1 MLFYCFILPLWAI
14 LIAKIKKMFVTL
26 LYTLLIIAI
35 SLLLLGVR
43 VLFKK
48 DGEFQSQHIS
58 DNAYLKEKGIHCVID
73 QDKEARTRNKAY

>member
-1 MLFYCFILPLWAI
+1 
-14 LIAKIKKMFVTL
+14 MFVTL

-73 QDKEARTRNKAY
+73 QDKDARTRNKAY

>member
-1 MLFYCFILPLWAI
+1 
-14 LIAKIKKMFVTL
+14 MFVTL

-58 DNAYLKEKGIHCVID
+58 DNAYLKEKGVHCVID

>member
-1 MLFYCFILPLWAI
+1 
-14 LIAKIKKMFVTL
+14 MFVTL

-73 QDKEARTRNKAY
+73 QDTEARTRNKAY

>member
-1 MLFYCFILPLWAI
+1 
-14 LIAKIKKMFVTL
+14 MFVTL

-58 DNAYLKEKGIHCVID
+58 GNAYLKEKGIHCVID
-73 QDKEARTRNKAY
+73 QDKEARTRNKAYKTIIIN

>member
-1 MLFYCFILPLWAI
+1 MLFYCFILPLRAI
-14 LIAKIKKMFVTL
+14 LIAKIEKMFVTL

>member
-1 MLFYCFILPLWAI
+1 
-14 LIAKIKKMFVTL
+14 MFVTL

-73 QDKEARTRNKAY
+73 QDKEASTRNKAY

>member
-1 MLFYCFILPLWAI
+1 
-14 LIAKIKKMFVTL
+14 MFVSL

>member
-1 MLFYCFILPLWAI
+1 M
-14 LIAKIKKMFVTL
+14 
-26 LYTLLIIAI
+26 
-35 SLLLLGVR
+35 LLGVR

-58 DNAYLKEKGIHCVID
+58 DNPYLKEKGIHCVID

>member
-1 MLFYCFILPLWAI
+1 
-14 LIAKIKKMFVTL
+14 MFVTL

-48 DGEFQSQHIS
+48 DGELQSQHIS

>member
-1 MLFYCFILPLWAI
+1 
-14 LIAKIKKMFVTL
+14 MFVTL

-58 DNAYLKEKGIHCVID
+58 DNAYLKEQGIHCVID

>member
-1 MLFYCFILPLWAI
+1 
-14 LIAKIKKMFVTL
+14 MFVTL

-48 DGEFQSQHIS
+48 DGVFQSQHIS

>member
-1 MLFYCFILPLWAI
+1 
-14 LIAKIKKMFVTL
+14 MFVTL

-43 VLFKK
+43 ILFKK

>member
-1 MLFYCFILPLWAI
+1 
-14 LIAKIKKMFVTL
+14 MFVTL

-58 DNAYLKEKGIHCVID
+58 ENAYLKEKGIHCVID